1 MNRKM
6 VAAAAFVVL
15 AMGVL
20 FLMDASSAQR
30 ASIGGEVTWVAEP
43 GTRVEEGNAL
53 LCVSALSG
61 GDAVA
66 ARANA
71 RGVVRETMVSVGDRV
86 KTGDLVA
93 KIKKE

>member
-6 VAAAAFVVL
+6 VAAAAFV
-15 AMGVL
+15 
-20 FLMDASSAQR
+20 
-30 ASIGGEVTWVAEP
+30 
-43 GTRVEEGNAL
+43 EEGSAL